1 MKKIFFVSII
11 LIFLCCNKD
20 SDDQMSDQS
29 ETAEVVSAITEVNAT
44 GKVSEQN
51 AEQAKKTIFG
61 KWNLN
66 SSTNNSK
73 TGKKIDGCSY
83 NFIEFTEN
91 DYLLNI
97 SAPGSIE
104 TGGIVVIYGN
114 YELIEVDEKVTK
126 VILKTFYD
134 GTEIDIAE
142 ITDIEVVETDGQLDI
157 SFSYGFIIDI
167 ESIGIPCNNEEMEG
181 DFSADKEPAMEETLT
196 ADTSTN
202 HYKIVGTWNLSNYS
216 DSEGG
221 SFSSYFDDDECYE
234 DGVLDPDCSPAT
246 SAKLVIS
253 TFGTYIY
260 MELAA
265 DENIVFV
272 AIGNWDWGNAEQT
285 EFTVT
290 GGPGNAI
297 VNSATV
303 DSITDTQIS
312 FTFINVE
319 DEDGTRN
326 ETYTFVKAD

>member
-11 LIFLCCNKD
+11 FLFLCCNKD

-66 SSTNNSK
+66 SSINSSK

-114 YELIEVDEKVTK
+114 YELIEIDEKVTK

-167 ESIGIPCNNEEMEG
+167 ESIGIP
-181 DFSADKEPAMEETLT
+181 L
-196 ADTSTN
+196 
-202 HYKIVGTWNLSNYS
+202 
-216 DSEGG
+216 
-221 SFSSYFDDDECYE
+221 
-234 DGVLDPDCSPAT
+234 
-246 SAKLVIS
+246 
-253 TFGTYIY
+253 
-260 MELAA
+260 
-265 DENIVFV
+265 
-272 AIGNWDWGNAEQT
+272 
-285 EFTVT
+285 
-290 GGPGNAI
+290 
-297 VNSATV
+297 
-303 DSITDTQIS
+303 
-312 FTFINVE
+312 
-319 DEDGTRN
+319 
-326 ETYTFVKAD
+326 

>member
-1 MKKIFFVSII
+1 M
-11 LIFLCCNKD
+11 
-20 SDDQMSDQS
+20 
-29 ETAEVVSAITEVNAT
+29 
-44 GKVSEQN
+44 
-51 AEQAKKTIFG
+51 
-61 KWNLN
+61 
-66 SSTNNSK
+66 
-73 TGKKIDGCSY
+73 
-83 NFIEFTEN
+83 
-91 DYLLNI
+91 
-97 SAPGSIE
+97 
-104 TGGIVVIYGN
+104 IYGN

-167 ESIGIPCNNEEMEG
+167 ESIGIPCEKEEMEG

-196 ADTSTN
+196 ADTTTN

-221 SFSSYFDDDECYE
+221 SFSSYFDDEECYE
-234 DGVLDPDCSPAT
+234 DGVLDPDCNPAT

-265 DENIVFV
+265 DESIVFV
-272 AIGNWDWGNAEQT
+272 QIGNWEWGNAEQT
-285 EFTVT
+285 EFVVS

-297 VNSATV
+297 INSASV
-303 DSITDTQIS
+303 DTITDTQIS

-319 DEDGTRN
+319 DEDGTRD

>member
-1 MKKIFFVSII
+1 MKKILFASIVLFF
-11 LIFLCCNKD
+11 LACNKD
-20 SDDQMSDQS
+20 SDDQSV
-29 ETAEVVSAITEVNAT
+29 TAEVVSAITDVNAT

-66 SSTNNSK
+66 SSINSSK

-83 NFIEFTEN
+83 NFIEFTDN

-167 ESIGIPCNNEEMEG
+167 ESIGIPCEKEEMEG

-196 ADTSTN
+196 ADTTTN

-221 SFSSYFDDDECYE
+221 SFSSYFDDEECYE
-234 DGVLDPDCSPAT
+234 DGVLDPDCNPAT

-265 DENIVFV
+265 DESIVFV
-272 AIGNWDWGNAEQT
+272 QIGNWEWGNAEQT
-285 EFTVT
+285 EFVVS

-297 VNSATV
+297 VNSASV
-303 DSITDTQIS
+303 DTITDTQIS
-312 FTFINVE
+312 FTFTNVE
-319 DEDGTRN
+319 DEDGTRD

>member
-1 MKKIFFVSII
+1 MKKKFFASII
-11 LIFLCCNKD
+11 LLFLCCNKD
-20 SDDQMSDQS
+20 SDDQSV
-29 ETAEVVSAITEVNAT
+29 TAEVVSAITDVNAT

-51 AEQAKKTIFG
+51 AEQAKKIIFG

-66 SSTNNSK
+66 SSSNSSK

-83 NFIEFTEN
+83 NFIEFTDN

-126 VILKTFYD
+126 VILKTFYE

-142 ITDIEVVETDGQLDI
+142 ITDIEVIETGGQLDI

-167 ESIGIPCNNEEMEG
+167 ESIGIPCDKEEMEG
-181 DFSADKEPAMEETLT
+181 DFSAGKEPAMEETLT

-202 HYKIVGTWNLSNYS
+202 HYKIVGTWSLSNYS

-221 SFSSYFDDDECYE
+221 SFSDYFDDDECYE

-272 AIGNWDWGNAEQT
+272 QIGNWDWGNAEQT
-285 EFTVT
+285 EFIVS

-303 DSITDTQIS
+303 DTITDTQIS

-326 ETYTFVKAD
+326 ETYTFTK